1 MRVAVIGTGY
11 VGLVTG
17 ACLSE
22 TGNHVTCVDK
32 DLSKIEMLNRGEIP
46 IHEPGLDAIVHRN
59 AESGRLDFTTDLD
72 SAVKSAQLIFIAVGT
87 PPRED
92 GSADLS
98 AVDAVA
104 KQIGQAMNGRK
115 VVIDKST
122 VPVGTAKR
130 VAELIAAETDHE
142 CAVVSNPEFLKEG
155 AAIEDF
161 MKPDRVVIGTNDFRA
176 IEMMRAL
183 YAPYMRRGDR
193 LLVMDTASAEMTK
206 YASNA
211 MLASR
216 ISFMNEIA
224 ELCERVGANVE
235 EVRRGMAS
243 DVRIGGHF
251 LFPGVGYGGSCF
263 PKDLIALQHTGRANG
278 MVMQILEAVTAVN
291 DGQKSKMVQ
300 KVTKQFG
307 DDLSGKTFALWGLAF
322 KPGTDDMREAP
333 ALNIIEG
340 LLKAGASVRAVDPA
354 ALEMA
359 RTILGDPEKLT
370 LATDPYEIL
379 DGCDALILVT
389 EWNEYRSPDFELI
402 KKSLREPVVF
412 DGRNVWNKDLAEN
425 EGLIYHG
432 IGI

>member
-1 MRVAVIGTGY
+1 MRVTVIGTGY

-32 DLSKIEMLNRGEIP
+32 DESKVEMLNRGEIP

-59 AESGRLDFTTDLD
+59 NQAGRLEFTTDLD
-72 SAVKSAQLIFIAVGT
+72 TAVKSAQLIFIAVGT
-87 PPRED
+87 PPLPD

-104 KQIGQAMNGRK
+104 RQIGRAMNGRK
-115 VVIDKST
+115 IVIDKST

-130 VAELIAAETDHE
+130 VAELISAETQHE

-161 MKPDRVVIGTNDFRA
+161 MKPDRVVIGTNDYRA

-193 LLVMDTASAEMTK
+193 LLVMDQASAEMTK

-278 MVMQILEAVTAVN
+278 MTMRVLEAVTAVN
-291 DGQKSKMVQ
+291 DGQKTKMVT
-300 KVTKQFG
+300 KVKKHFG
-307 DDLSGKTFALWGLAF
+307 ESLLGKTFAIWGLAF

-340 LLKAGASVRAVDPA
+340 LVAAGAHVRVVDPA
-354 ALEMA
+354 ALDVAKELFGTA
-359 RTILGDPEKLT
+359 DGITF
-370 LATDPYEIL
+370 ATDPYEIL
-379 DGCDALILVT
+379 QDADALILVT

-402 KKSLREPVVF
+402 KKSLREPLVF
-412 DGRNVWNKDLAEN
+412 DGRNVWNKELAES

-432 IGI
+432 IGL

>member
-32 DLSKIEMLNRGEIP
+32 ELSKIEMLNRGEIP

-59 AESGRLDFTTDLD
+59 AEAGRLDFTTDLD
-72 SAVKSAQLIFIAVGT
+72 AAVKSAQLIFIAVGT

-92 GSADLS
+92 GSADLA
-98 AVDAVA
+98 AVEAVA
-104 KQIGQAMNGRK
+104 QQIGRAMNGRK
-115 VVIDKST
+115 IVIDKST

-161 MKPDRVVIGTNDFRA
+161 MKPDRVVIGTNDYRA

-263 PKDLIALQHTGRANG
+263 PKDLIALQHTGRING
-278 MVMQILEAVTAVN
+278 MTMRILEAVTAVN
-291 DGQKSKMVQ
+291 DDQKSKMVK
-300 KVTKQFG
+300 KVKKQFG

-333 ALNIIEG
+333 SLNIIEG

-359 RTILGDPEKLT
+359 KSLIGTPDKLSY
-370 LATDPYEIL
+370 ATDPYEIL

-402 KKSLREPVVF
+402 KKSLNEPVVF
-412 DGRNVWNKDLAEN
+412 DGRNVWNKDLAES

-432 IGI
+432 IGL